1 MSKVDIRL
9 LYQKESGHGIETI
22 NRIAGQSTAYGLCPE
37 CDLDVHCELD
47 PEITEYINFLETML
61 ESSLSVG
68 NMLLEEWARTTT
80 E

>member
-9 LYQKESGHGIETI
+9 LYQKESGHGIDTI
-22 NRIAGQSTAYGLCPE
+22 TRIAE
-37 CDLDVHCELD
+37 D
-47 PEITEYINFLETML
+47 PSHDSHEAKEYIKFLETML